1 MNLQGKKILLLSANF
16 FDYEKAIVNRLKE
29 FSAEVDFY
37 NERPSN
43 SVFTK
48 GIIRVKSS
56 LYQTRIEKYYQKDL
70 NSF

>member
-48 GIIRVKSS
+48 GILFVKRVKNGS
-56 LYQTRIEKYYQKDL
+56 
-70 NSF
+70 